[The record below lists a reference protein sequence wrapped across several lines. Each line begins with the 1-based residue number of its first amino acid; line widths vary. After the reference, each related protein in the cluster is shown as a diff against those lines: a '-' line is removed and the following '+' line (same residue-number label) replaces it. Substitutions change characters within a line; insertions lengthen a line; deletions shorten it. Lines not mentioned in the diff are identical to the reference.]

1 VTTLQPDWKA
11 LTRAI
16 GASQRAI
23 TEGLAEFVR
32 LDTVTQNPDGVRTGA
47 LWLAQAMRS
56 RGLSAE
62 VMETGGNPVVYG
74 ALPLPGARRTVLIYC
89 HYDTKPAPAA
99 GWLQPSPFSPILRRG
114 TAEEGAPIL
123 ELAEVPDDLLP
134 EHRLYGRGSSDDK
147 GPIWAHLTA
156 LELMRAQGMAPRVNL
171 KLIFDGEEETGSQ
184 HFGSFTE
191 AQRDLL
197 AADVALV
204 MDGSKDASGRPT
216 VAFGARGVLSLE
228 LTLETARRDVHSGN
242 FSVPN
247 PAWRLV
253 GLLASMAAPDGT
265 PLVEGLEDGVVPPTA
280 AERALMDRIPLD
292 RAAIEKELG
301 VALPSEYLE
310 RLMFRSTLTI
320 RGLKSGFTGRE
331 AQTIIPHQAT
341 VAFDA
346 RLVKNQRVDTVYQRI
361 LDHIRAQGFTVI
373 ESADAP
379 IPDELRGRA
388 IRVVE
393 QRGYDPA
400 KTPADLPISRVVI
413 EAVERAHGGEPA
425 VVLPTMGGSVPL
437 WAFTDILACPPS
449 WCPTRTRTT
458 ASTVRT
464 STCASII
471 SSRAYAQPPSSCT
484 TSDRRR
490 RR

>member
-1 VTTLQPDWKA
+1 MTTDQADWA
-11 LTRAI
+11 GLE
-16 GASQRAI
+16 RAI
-23 TEGLAEFVR
+23 TARRRPIMEGLAEFLR
-32 LDTVTQNPDGVRTGA
+32 QDTVSQNPDGVRAGGE
-47 LWLAQAMRS
+47 WLTRAMKA
-56 RGLSAE
+56 RGLAAR
-62 VMETGGNPVVYG
+62 VMETGGNPAVYG
-74 ALPLPGARRTVLIYC
+74 SLPLPGAHRTVLIYC
-89 HYDTKPAPAA
+89 HYDVKPAPAA
-99 GWLQPSPFSPILRRG
+99 GWLQPSPFEPVLRHG

-123 ELAEVPDDLLP
+123 GLSDVADDLLP
-134 EHRLYGRGSSDDK
+134 RHRLYARGASDDK

-156 LELMRAQGMAPRVNL
+156 LDLMQAQGIAPRVAL
-171 KLIFDGEEETGSQ
+171 KFIFDGEEEMGSPS
-184 HFGSFTE
+184 FGPFTE
-191 AQRDLL
+191 EHRDLL
-197 AADVALV
+197 AADVVLV
-204 MDGSKDASGRPT
+204 MDGPKDASGRPT
-216 VAFGARGVLSLE
+216 VAFGARGILSLE
-228 LTLETARRDVHSGN
+228 LTLESARRDVHSGN

-280 AERALMDRIPLD
+280 AERDLMGRIPLD

-301 VALPSEYLE
+301 VALPAEYLE

-346 RLVKNQRVDTVYQRI
+346 RLVKNQRIDTVHRRI
-361 LDHIRAQGFTVI
+361 LDHIRGQGFVVI

-393 QRGYDPA
+393 RRGYDPA
-400 KTPADLPISRVVI
+400 KTATDLPISRLVV

-437 WAFTDILACPPS
+437 WAFTDILKA
-449 WCPTRTRTT
+449 PTIVVPYANANNRQHSPNEHLRLDHLYQGVLTT
-458 ASTVRT
+458 AHLLH
-464 STCASII
+464 
-471 SSRAYAQPPSSCT
+471 
-484 TSDRRR
+484 DLG
-490 RR
+490 

>member
-1 VTTLQPDWKA
+1 MTPAHPDWQR
-11 LTRAI
+11 LTQAVAAR
-16 GASQRAI
+16 QRPI
-23 TEGLAEFVR
+23 VEGLAEFLR
-32 LDTVTQNPDGVRTGA
+32 HDTVTQNPDGVRAGA
-47 LWLAQAMRS
+47 HWLIEAMRS
-56 RGLSAE
+56 RGLTAE
-62 VMETGGNPVVYG
+62 VLETGGNPAVYG

-89 HYDTKPAPAA
+89 HYDTKPAPPA
-99 GWLQPSPFSPILRRG
+99 GWLQPSPFVPVLRRG
-114 TAEEGAPIL
+114 TAEDGAPVL
-123 ELAEVPDDLLP
+123 ELGQVPDHLLT

-156 LELMRAQGMAPRVNL
+156 LELMRAQGIAPRVNL

-184 HFGSFTE
+184 HFGPFTE
-191 AQRDLL
+191 AHRDLL

-204 MDGSKDASGRPT
+204 MDGPKDATGRPT

-228 LTLETARRDVHSGN
+228 LTLESSRRDVHSGN
-242 FSVPN
+242 YSVPN

-280 AERALMDRIPLD
+280 AERELMGRIPLD

-301 VALPSEYLE
+301 VALPTEYLE
-310 RLMFRSTLTI
+310 RLMFHSTLTI
-320 RGLKSGFTGRE
+320 RGLRSGFTGRE

-346 RLVKNQRVDTVYQRI
+346 RLVKNQRVETVYRRI
-361 LDHIRAQGFTVI
+361 LDHIRGQGFTVI

-379 IPDELRGRA
+379 IPDDLRGRA

-393 QRGYDPA
+393 HRGYDPA
-400 KTPADLPISRVVI
+400 KTPADLPISRAVI

-437 WAFTDILACPPS
+437 WAFTDILAL
-449 WCPTRTRTT
+449 PTIVVPYANANNRQHSPNEHLRLDHLFQGVRTT
-458 ASTVRT
+458 A
-464 STCASII
+464 
-471 SSRAYAQPPSSCT
+471 QLLH
-484 TSDRRR
+484 DLG
-490 RR
+490 